1 MPPRMTNSEFNTTL
15 NGIAVDSM
23 ILTVIILIGLVIFGT
38 VHEHGDLNSGGMYG
52 LYILPAIPVI
62 LVSLGL
68 IAASKFYLKP
78 RMTWLHCITPLVLL
92 VCGLWLNQTDIII
105 LLTILS
111 LIIVYSL
118 IKTTIKST
126 AT

>member
-1 MPPRMTNSEFNTTL
+1 MTNSEFDRTL

-23 ILTVIILIGLVIFGT
+23 ILTVVTLIGLVIFGT

-52 LYILPAIPVI
+52 FYILPAIPVI

-68 IAASKFYLKP
+68 IAASKFYLKL
-78 RMTWLHCITPLVLL
+78 RRTWLHYMAPSVLL
-92 VCGLWLNQTDIII
+92 VCGLWLNQTDIKI

-118 IKTTIKST
+118 LKTAIKSA